1 MLYKSSFGERL
12 INVYRMIGVM
22 SSNQFNSVTYKG
34 FVTWQ
39 KVIFWIG
46 ILSFIH
52 PAYWIVRLILYLVVK
67 KEPLKKRVGFYA
79 MQTYV
84 FGWIAAVVLAL
95 LIIVLTV
102 LLIVAGFAMLW
113 LVPVSSTVSP

>member
-1 MLYKSSFGERL
+1 M
-12 INVYRMIGVM
+12 YRMIGVM